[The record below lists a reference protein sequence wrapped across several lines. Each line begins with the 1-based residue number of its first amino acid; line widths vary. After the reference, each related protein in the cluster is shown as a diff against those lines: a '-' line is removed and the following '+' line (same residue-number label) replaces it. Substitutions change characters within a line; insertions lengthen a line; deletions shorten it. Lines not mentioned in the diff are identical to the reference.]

1 MIERRR
7 KILDIVRERG
17 FIKITELSELLN
29 CSEVTLRSDIRQL
42 DQDGLLLRTHG
53 GAMRV
58 EEEQTLAYNKEKLSK
73 DADKKIEIANTAY
86 NLIENEDTII
96 IDDATTS
103 FYLTHSIK
111 ANPGKN
117 ITIVTNSLLVAME
130 LLGQRHVNLF
140 MVGGQIS
147 TEMAATMGD
156 LAISSL
162 EGFHV
167 NKAFIG
173 VHGLNFKLGITSIGS
188 IQMQVKKSIIHS
200 ADEVIVLA
208 DSSKFGGAY
217 LSVICP
223 MERISKVITD
233 QSISPEYVAVAKE
246 NNVHLIIAP
255 KSDK

>member
-1 MIERRR
+1 MIERRK
-7 KILDIVRERG
+7 KILHLINERG
-17 FIKITELSELLN
+17 QIKITELSKILN

-42 DQDGLLLRTHG
+42 DQEGLLLRTHG
-53 GAMRV
+53 GAMKI
-58 EEEQTLAYNKEKLSK
+58 EENQSIHYNQVKLSK
-73 DADKKIEIANTAY
+73 DTEKKLAITKMAY
-86 NLIENEDTII
+86 SLIENGDTII

-103 FYLTHSIK
+103 FFLTRFIK
-111 ANPGKN
+111 SNANKN
-117 ITIVTNSLLVAME
+117 ITVVTNSLLVAME
-130 LLGQRHVNLF
+130 LLGQNHVNLF

-147 TEMAATMGD
+147 SEMAATMGD
-156 LAISSL
+156 LAINSL

-173 VHGLNFKLGITSIGS
+173 VHGLNFKLGITSIGT

-223 MERISKVITD
+223 MDRISKVVTD
-233 QSISPEYVAVAKE
+233 QDIPAEYVKAAKE
-246 NNVHLIIAP
+246 NQVHLLIAP
-255 KSDK
+255 

>member
-1 MIERRR
+1 MIERRKR
-7 KILDIVRERG
+7 ILDIINDRG
-17 FIKITELSELLN
+17 FIKVTELSKLLN
-29 CSEVTLRSDIRQL
+29 CSEVTLRNDIRQL
-42 DQDGLLLRTHG
+42 DQDGLVLRTHG
-53 GAMRV
+53 GAMRI
-58 EEEQTLAYNKEKLSK
+58 EEEQNIPYNQLKLSK
-73 DADKKIEIANTAY
+73 DADKKKEIANTAY
-86 NLIENEDTII
+86 NLIKNGDTII
-96 IDDATTS
+96 IDDSTTS
-103 FYLTHSIK
+103 FYLTYPIK
-111 ANPGKN
+111 ANFGKS
-117 ITIVTNSLLVAME
+117 ITVVTNSLLVAME
-130 LLGQRHVNLF
+130 LLGQHHVNLF

-147 TEMAATMGD
+147 NEMAATMGD

-223 MERISKVITD
+223 MEQISKVITD
-233 QSISPEYVAVAKE
+233 QSISPQYISAAKD
-246 NNVHLIIAP
+246 NLVDLIIASTHN
-255 KSDK
+255 K

>member
-1 MIERRR
+1 MKERRT
-7 KILDIVRERG
+7 KILDIVNERG
-17 FIKITELSELLN
+17 FIKVTELSNLLSF
-29 CSEVTLRSDIRQL
+29 SEVTLRNDIKHM
-42 DQDGLLLRTHG
+42 DQEGLLLRTHG
-53 GAMRV
+53 GAMKK
-58 EEEQTLAYNKEKLSK
+58 EEEKPRLYSQEKLLK
-73 DADKKIEIANTAY
+73 DADKKIEITKIAY
-86 NLIENEDTII
+86 SLIETGDTII

-103 FYLTHSIK
+103 FYLTHHIK

-117 ITIVTNSLLVAME
+117 MTVVTNSLLVAIE
-130 LLGQRHVNLF
+130 LLNQPHVNLF

-147 TEMAATMGD
+147 TEMGATMGD
-156 LAISSL
+156 LAINNL

-173 VHGLNFKLGITSIGS
+173 VHGLSFELGITSIGS

-200 ADEVIVLA
+200 ADEAIVLA

-233 QSISPEYVAVAKE
+233 HSIDPKYVKAAQE
-246 NNVHLIIAP
+246 NHVHLLIAP
-255 KSDK
+255 